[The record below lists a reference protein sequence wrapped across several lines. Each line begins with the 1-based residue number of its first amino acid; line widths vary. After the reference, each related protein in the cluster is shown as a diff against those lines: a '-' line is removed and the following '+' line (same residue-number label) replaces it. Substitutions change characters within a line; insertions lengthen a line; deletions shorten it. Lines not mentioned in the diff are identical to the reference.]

1 MKLSDETE
9 RTKNKLPY
17 TAGITLSPHNN
28 NTSSYYILKF
38 MNYLLK
44 NKLNLKIFTKEN
56 PVKNR

>member
-17 TAGITLSPHNN
+17 TAGITLPHNN
-28 NTSSYYILKF
+28 NTSSYYIFKF

>member
-17 TAGITLSPHNN
+17 TAG
-28 NTSSYYILKF
+28 TSSYYILKF